1 MKYPKLREI
10 KGALTS
16 LFSKAYTTSFPK
28 TPHIP
33 FTEFRGKPYYYEEGC
48 IGCTACVNVCPTGA
62 LSFVDVIHDK
72 NKIKRV
78 LKINWDICIE
88 CGQCEL
94 NCVSEEGIKLSQ
106 EFDIST
112 TEKRE
117 ELYQV
122 IEKEMVLCEHCHK
135 PIACRDHLS
144 WTIKKL
150 GPLYTPN
157 TTLIAFQQ
165 KILAINDE
173 ISKNETL
180 GRPDRFRVLCPRCR
194 REAVFTS

>member
-10 KGALTS
+10 KGALKS
-16 LFSKAYTTSFPK
+16 LFTKAYTTPFPK

-33 FTEFRGKPYYYEEGC
+33 FAAFRGKPYYHEEEC

-72 NKIKRV
+72 NKVKRV
-78 LKINWDICIE
+78 LKINWDICIG
-88 CGQCEL
+88 CGQCQL

-106 EFDIST
+106 EFDLST

-122 IEKEMVLCEHCHK
+122 IEKEMILCEHCHK

-144 WTIKKL
+144 WTVKKL
-150 GPLYTPN
+150 GPLYTSN

-165 KILAINDE
+165 SILSINDTT
-173 ISKNETL
+173 SKSETVN
-180 GRPDRFRVLCPRCR
+180 RADRFRILCPHCR